1 MIRVAQAG
9 SDERYTYNGGAAGDQ
24 RKGKPDANGCF
35 TGELNIQP
43 WYNKPWDYVIRP
55 NSTSVAETM
64 AACAEKIVKNKNVG
78 YDQSQ
83 DETLWDALAK
93 LGWKMESI
101 DKLPLCETDCCRLAD
116 VEIRMAGIT
125 DIPNLKH
132 KYTGN
137 IREALEKSGHFTV
150 YKETVM
156 TQTTDFLR
164 RGDLLLQEGHHIV
177 TVLDTSP
184 TTGGKLYK
192 VYNCVAC
199 HLRATGS
206 TSGKHI
212 AYMHS
217 GDVVTLYGWSPSGWG
232 KVTTADGKVGYI
244 SPKFL
249 KAVTSAQT
257 TGKLNLRNGVGTGN
271 ASMIVIPNKTK
282 LTLFGIGGVVS
293 GENWYAT
300 SYGGYTGFASGKYIK
315 IS

>member
-83 DETLWDALAK
+83 DETLWDAIDK
-93 LGWKMESI
+93 LGWKMASI
-101 DKLPLCETDCCRLAD
+101 DKLPLCETDCCRLVD
-116 VEIRMAGIT
+116 VEVRMAGIT
-125 DIPNLKH
+125 NIPSLKH

-177 TVLDTSP
+177 TVLDTQ
-184 TTGGKLYK
+184 TTSGKGYRIS
-192 VYNCVAC
+192 NCVAC
-199 HLRATGS
+199 CLRSQGS
-206 TSGKHI
+206 TKGKI
-212 AYMHS
+212 ITYLHS
-217 GDVVTLYGWSPSGWG
+217 GDVVTLYGWAATGWG
-232 KVTTADGKVGYI
+232 KVTTPDGLAGYVSPSYLTACERVQATAKVW
-244 SPKFL
+244 
-249 KAVTSAQT
+249 
-257 TGKLNLRNGVGTGN
+257 LRSG
-271 ASMIVIPNKTK
+271 ASTDNKGLTVIPKGTKIAWGGQTAMNGKTVWFA
-282 LTLFGIGGVVS
+282 L
-293 GENWYAT
+293 N
-300 SYGGYTGFASGKYIK
+300 YGGYSGFSSGKYITPLK
-315 IS
+315 